1 MQTAAKTLLHA
12 CAAAVATL
20 ALAAPAG
27 AAPPAAGTPN
37 AATMAL
43 WKAPQKPFKL
53 YGNSWYV
60 GTQGLS
66 SILIT
71 SDYGHVLIDGGVPE
85 AAPQILANIKAL
97 GFKPTDIKALLNSH
111 SHFDHAGGL
120 AELQAAT
127 GAPIYVR
134 RPSETV
140 VRTGKSGR
148 DDPQAGPNLPAMPP
162 AKGQIWIV
170 SDQQLL
176 GVGSIRLQALATAG
190 HTPGGTTWTWESC
203 EGNAC
208 LKLVYADS
216 LTPLARAG
224 FRYTGDK
231 DYPSARSD
239 FEQAFATLES
249 LPCDVLVTPHPESVQ
264 LFERVATRDATQ
276 GATLKQDGAC
286 KAYAAKG
293 RAALAERLAAETQ

>member
-12 CAAAVATL
+12 TVACLATL
-20 ALAAPAG
+20 ALAGSASAAPAPAQPPT
-27 AAPPAAGTPN
+27 AADIAA
-37 AATMAL
+37 
-43 WKAPQKPFKL
+43 WSVPQKPFKL
-53 YGNSWYV
+53 YGNTWYV
-60 GTQGLS
+60 GTHGLS

-71 SDYGHVLIDGGVPE
+71 SDYGHVLIDGGL
-85 AAPQILANIKAL
+85 PQSAQQIAANITAL
-97 GFKPTDIKALLNSH
+97 GFQLKDIKAILNSH
-111 SHFDHAGGL
+111 AHFDHAGVL
-120 AELQAAT
+120 AQLQQLT

-134 RPSETV
+134 RPSEAV
-140 VRTGKSGR
+140 LRTGKSGR
-148 DDPQAGPNLPAMPP
+148 DDPQASTTLPPVP
-162 AKGQIWIV
+162 QAKGQVWIV

-190 HTPGGTTWTWESC
+190 HTPGGTSWTWESC
-203 EGNAC
+203 EASAC
-208 LKLVYADS
+208 LKMVYADS

-231 DYPSARSD
+231 DYPSARTD

-293 RAALAERLAAETQ
+293 RALLAERLAAEAP

>member
-12 CAAAVATL
+12 GVA
-20 ALAAPAG
+20 ALAALAIAATAG
-27 AAPPAAGTPN
+27 AAPPPATEPS
-37 AATMAL
+37 AATMAV

-60 GTQGLS
+60 GTAGLS

-85 AAPQILANIKAL
+85 AAPQFLANIQAL

-111 SHFDHAGGL
+111 AHFDHAGGL
-120 AELQAAT
+120 AQLQAAT
-127 GAPIYVR
+127 GAPIYLR
-134 RPSETV
+134 RPSEAV
-140 VRTGKSGR
+140 LRTGKSGR
-148 DDPQAGPNLPAMPP
+148 DDPQAGPKLPALPP
-162 AKGQIWIV
+162 AKGQLWIV

-203 EGNAC
+203 EGTSC
-208 LKLVYADS
+208 LKMVYADS
-216 LTPLARAG
+216 LNPLARDG
-224 FRYTGDK
+224 FRFGGDK
-231 DYPSARSD
+231 DYPSAKAD
-239 FEQAFATLES
+239 FEQAFATLEA
-249 LPCDVLVTPHPESVQ
+249 LPCDVLITPHPESMQ
-264 LFERVATRDATQ
+264 LFERVAARDAKPD
-276 GATLKQDGAC
+276 ATLKQDGAC

-293 RAALAERLAAETQ
+293 RTALTQRLAAETP

>member
-1 MQTAAKTLLHA
+1 MQTAAKTLLPA
-12 CAAAVATL
+12 CVLSL
-20 ALAAPAG
+20 ALAATAVAEPPG
-27 AAPPAAGTPN
+27 AQPPS
-37 AATMAL
+37 AATLAA
-43 WKAPQKPFKL
+43 WNAPQQPFKL

-60 GTQGLS
+60 GTRGLS

-71 SDYGHVLIDGGVPE
+71 SDYGHVLIDGGMPE
-85 AAPQILANIKAL
+85 AAQQIAANITAL
-97 GFKPTDIKALLNSH
+97 GFKPTDVKAILNSH
-111 SHFDHAGGL
+111 AHIDHAGGL
-120 AELQAAT
+120 AELQRLT

-134 RPSETV
+134 RPSEPV
-140 VRTGKSGR
+140 LRTGKSGR
-148 DDPQAGPNLPAMPP
+148 DDPQAGPQLPPLPP
-162 AKGQIWIV
+162 AKGQVWIV

-203 EGNAC
+203 EGTAC
-208 LKLVYADS
+208 LKMVYADS

-224 FRYTGDK
+224 FRYSGDK
-231 DYPSARSD
+231 DYPTARSD

-249 LPCDVLVTPHPESVQ
+249 LPCDVLVAPHPESVQ
-264 LFERVATRDATQ
+264 LFERVAARDATQ

-293 RAALAERLAAETQ
+293 RQALAERLAAEAR